1 MGWIYLGLVIIGFV
15 AMNFIMKLGSLKG
28 HDSPALTGSLFG
40 AASLFCLAALL
51 LTGQPLNASTPLVLL
66 AIGGGVGGGIAYF
79 FFLSALKIGPYAL
92 SISIYTMAFL
102 IPVAF
107 SIIVWDRPLTL
118 SVGAGIALIA
128 VGIILISASGASGK
142 GQAKGVWLKWLILLG
157 AAFILTAIPQIAQAA
172 AARLGAINLWFFL
185 FLTFLSGG
193 VAFGIFFLVK
203 GIKPAKGAVLFG
215 ALAAAGSVAGNL
227 FTLKALARLPE
238 PVVFPISLSGP
249 IIGAVLL
256 SILFF
261 KEKTKPLG
269 YLGILIGLAGI
280 IILALA

>member
-1 MGWIYLGLVIIGFV
+1 MGWIYLGLVIVGFV
-15 AMNFIMKLGSLKG
+15 AMNFVMKLGSLKG
-28 HDSPALTGSLFG
+28 HASPALTGSLF
-40 AASLFCLAALL
+40 AAAALFCLAALIIS
-51 LTGQPLNASTPLVLL
+51 GQPLNVSAPLVLL
-66 AIGGGVGGGIAYF
+66 AIGGGVGGAAAYF

-107 SIIVWDRPLTL
+107 SVVVWHRPLTL
-118 SVGAGIALIA
+118 SVGAGIALIM
-128 VGIILISASGASGK
+128 VGIALISTSAAAGK
-142 GQAKGVWLKWLILLG
+142 GQAKGVWMKWLILLG
-157 AAFILTAIPQIAQAA
+157 AAFVLTAIPQIAQAA

-193 VAFGIFFLVK
+193 VAFGLFFLVK
-203 GIKPAKGAVLFG
+203 KIKFARGVLFFG
-215 ALAAAGSVAGNL
+215 TLAAAGSVAGNL
-227 FTLKALARLPE
+227 FTLKALIRLPE
-238 PVVFPISLSGP
+238 TVVFPVSLAGP

-261 KEKTKPLG
+261 RERIKPLG

-280 IILALA
+280 VLLALG